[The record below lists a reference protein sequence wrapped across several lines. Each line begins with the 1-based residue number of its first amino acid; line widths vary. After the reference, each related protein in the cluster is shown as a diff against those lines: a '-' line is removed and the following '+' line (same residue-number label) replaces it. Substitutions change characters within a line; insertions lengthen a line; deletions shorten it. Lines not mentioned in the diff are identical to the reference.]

1 MIELGQQYPV
11 TRLLNVAGLA
21 SSTFYYQRGALT
33 VEDKYAD
40 LKKTIREIYDR
51 HKGRYGYRRI
61 RSVLV
66 GMGTQINHKTV
77 QRLME
82 QLGIKSL
89 VRPKKYRSYK
99 GELSKAAPN
108 EIDRDFSAEQP
119 NEKWVTDV
127 TEFAVAGKKVFL
139 SPVMDL
145 FNREIVAFKMDTRPS
160 YKLVHSMLNSAL
172 RKLKPED
179 RPIVHSDQGWQ
190 YRMRAYQ
197 ETLTERGLVQSMS
210 RKGNCHDN
218 AAMESFFG
226 VLKTEFFY
234 LNQFKSV
241 GQLRRGLTNYIRYY
255 NEERIKMQLGG
266 LSPVAYRAQHA
277 ST

>member
-11 TRLLNVAGLA
+11 SRLLKVVGLA
-21 SSTFYYQRGALT
+21 SSTFYYQRTALS
-33 VEDKYAD
+33 VEDKYGD
-40 LKKTIREIYDR
+40 LKKTIRAIYDR

-61 RSVLV
+61 RATLV
-66 GMGTQINHKTV
+66 AMGVEINHKTV
-77 QRLME
+77 QRLMGE
-82 QLGIKSL
+82 LGIKSL

-108 EIDRDFSAEQP
+108 EINRDFGAKRP
-119 NEKWVTDV
+119 HEKWVTDV
-127 TEFAVAGKKVFL
+127 TEFAVAGKKLFF

-145 FNREIVAFKMDTRPS
+145 FNSEIIAFKMDTRPS
-160 YKLVHSMLNSAL
+160 FKLVHSMLNSAI
-172 RKLKPED
+172 RKLRPEE
-179 RPIVHSDQGWQ
+179 RPVVHSDQGWQ

-197 ETLTERGLVQSMS
+197 EMLTERKLVQSMS

-226 VLKTEFFY
+226 VVKTEFFY
-234 LNQFKSV
+234 LNEFKSIE
-241 GQLRRGLTNYIRYY
+241 QLRRGLMKYISYY
-255 NEERIKMQLGG
+255 NEERIKMRLGG
-266 LSPVAYRAQHA
+266 LSPVEYRTQHV

>member
-1 MIELGQQYPV
+1 VIELGQQYPV

-172 RKLKPED
+172 RKLKPAD

>member
-1 MIELGQQYPV
+1 VIELGQQYPV
-11 TRLLNVAGLA
+11 TRLLKVAGLA
-21 SSTFYYQRGALT
+21 SSTFYHRRNALAT
-33 VEDKYAD
+33 EDKYAD

-61 RSVLV
+61 RFALA
-66 GMGTQINHKTV
+66 GMGKEINHKTV
-77 QRLME
+77 QRLMG

-99 GELSKAAPN
+99 GEISKAAPN
-108 EIDRDFSAEQP
+108 EINRDFSAKRP
-119 NEKWVTDV
+119 HEKWVTDV

-145 FNREIVAFKMDTRPS
+145 FNREIIAFKMDTRPS
-160 YKLVHSMLNSAL
+160 FKLVHSMLDSAL
-172 RKLKPED
+172 KKLKPED

-210 RKGNCHDN
+210 RRGNCHDN

-234 LNQFKSV
+234 LNEFMSV
-241 GQLRRGLTNYIRYY
+241 EQLRRGLANYIRYY

-266 LSPVAYRAQHA
+266 LSPVGYRARHA
-277 ST
+277 SI

>member
-1 MIELGQQYPV
+1 MIELGQQYAV
-11 TRLLNVAGLA
+11 SRLLKVADLA
-21 SSTFYYQRGALT
+21 SSTFYYQKTALT
-33 VEDKYAD
+33 VEDKHAS

-61 RSVLV
+61 RATLAA
-66 GMGTQINHKTV
+66 MGRQVNHKTV
-77 QRLME
+77 QRLMGE
-82 QLGIKSL
+82 LGIKSL

-108 EIDRDFSAEQP
+108 GINRDFSAAQP

-127 TEFAVAGKKVFL
+127 TEFPVAGKKLFL

-145 FNREIVAFKMDTRPS
+145 FNGEIIAFKTDTRPS
-160 YKLVHSMLNSAL
+160 FKLVHSMLNSAIK
-172 RKLKPED
+172 KLAPEQ
-179 RPIVHSDQGWQ
+179 RPVVHSDQGWQ

-197 ETLTERGLVQSMS
+197 EKLTKRSLIQSMS

-226 VLKTEFFY
+226 TLKAELFY
-234 LNQFKSV
+234 LNEFKSV
-241 GQLRRGLTNYIRYY
+241 EQLRRALTKYIRYY
-255 NEERIKMQLGG
+255 NEERIKMRLGG
-266 LSPVAYRAQHA
+266 LSPVQYRTQHA

>member
-1 MIELGQQYPV
+1 VIELGQQYPV

-61 RSVLV
+61 R
-66 GMGTQINHKTV
+66 
-77 QRLME
+77 
-82 QLGIKSL
+82 SL

-197 ETLTERGLVQSMS
+197 ETLTERGLVQSMT

-241 GQLRRGLTNYIRYY
+241 GQLRRGRTNYIRYY

-266 LSPVAYRAQHA
+266 LSPVGYRAQHA
-277 ST
+277 SI

>member
-1 MIELGQQYPV
+1 MG
-11 TRLLNVAGLA
+11 
-21 SSTFYYQRGALT
+21 
-33 VEDKYAD
+33 
-40 LKKTIREIYDR
+40 KK
-51 HKGRYGYRRI
+51 
-61 RSVLV
+61 
-66 GMGTQINHKTV
+66 INHKTV

-82 QLGIKSL
+82 QLSIKSL

-99 GELSKAAPN
+99 GEISKAAPN
-108 EIDRDFSAEQP
+108 EINRDFSAKRP
-119 NEKWVTDV
+119 HEKWVTDV

-145 FNREIVAFKMDTRPS
+145 FNREIIAFEMDTRPS
-160 YKLVHSMLNSAL
+160 FKLVHSMLDSAL
-172 RKLKPED
+172 KKLKPED

-210 RKGNCHDN
+210 RRGNCHDN

-234 LNQFKSV
+234 LNEFMSV
-241 GQLRRGLTNYIRYY
+241 EQLRRGLANYIRYY

-266 LSPVAYRAQHA
+266 LSPVGYRARHA
-277 ST
+277 SI

>member
-1 MIELGQQYPV
+1 VIELGLQYPV